1 MFQDAV
7 SDKFN
12 AMRGLTADDV
22 LGALGLQR
30 RRNMA
35 ASMLPIVTGFAAGA
49 LAGAAVA
56 FLFAPKPG
64 NEMRRELKGRANDMT
79 RRMSEAA
86 DHMIKDVRKA
96 LPTGTQSDTHE
107 EQEPLEQPLQPP
119 RPASYLHD
127 NGKPP
132 EHGGGSM
139 RMSPHSK

>member
-12 AMRGLTADDV
+12 AVRGLTADDV

-30 RRNMA
+30 RRTMA
-35 ASMLPIVTGFAAGA
+35 ASMLPLVSGFAAGA

-64 NEMRRELKGRANDMT
+64 HEMRRELKGRANDVS
-79 RRMSEAA
+79 RRMSAAA
-86 DHMIKDVRKA
+86 DHMMKDVRNA
-96 LPTGTQSDTHE
+96 LPIGTKSDTHE

-127 NGKPP
+127 NGKTP
-132 EHGGGSM
+132 EHGGSM
-139 RMSPHSK
+139 RMSPPK

>member
-12 AMRGLTADDV
+12 AMRGLTADDI
-22 LGALGLQR
+22 LGPLGLQR
-30 RRNMA
+30 RRTMS
-35 ASMLPIVTGFAAGA
+35 ASMVPIVTGFFAGVF
-49 LAGAAVA
+49 AGAAVA

-79 RRMSEAA
+79 RRMSAAA
-86 DHMIKDVRKA
+86 DGMIKDVRNA
-96 LPTGTQSDTHE
+96 LPHGKHETRE

-127 NGKPP
+127 NGKGP
-132 EHGGGSM
+132 EHGGPT
-139 RMSPHSK
+139 RMSPFSK

>member
-30 RRNMA
+30 RRTMA
-35 ASMLPIVTGFAAGA
+35 ASMVPMVTGFAAGA

-64 NEMRRELKGRANDMT
+64 HEMRRELRGRANDMT
-79 RRMSEAA
+79 RRVSAAA
-86 DHMIKDVRKA
+86 DGMIKDVRNA
-96 LPTGTQSDTHE
+96 LPIGAKSDTHE

-127 NGKPP
+127 NGKTP
-132 EHGGGSM
+132 EHGGSV